1 MNKNI
6 KRILFRE
13 LGFLIISAL
22 LVALFYFLAGTL
34 LKIWIEDYSTLIY
47 MAIIF
52 YVIIAFYRWL
62 NALARKY
69 RDPKENR
76 D

>member
-6 KRILFRE
+6 KRILYRE

-22 LVALFYFLAGTL
+22 LVVLFYFLAGSL

-47 MAIIF
+47 MAIVF

-69 RDPKENR
+69 RDHEENR
-76 D
+76 E

>member
-1 MNKNI
+1 MNKNT
-6 KRILFRE
+6 KRIVYKE

-22 LVALFYFLAGTL
+22 LVVLFYFLAGTL

-69 RDPKENR
+69 RDREENR